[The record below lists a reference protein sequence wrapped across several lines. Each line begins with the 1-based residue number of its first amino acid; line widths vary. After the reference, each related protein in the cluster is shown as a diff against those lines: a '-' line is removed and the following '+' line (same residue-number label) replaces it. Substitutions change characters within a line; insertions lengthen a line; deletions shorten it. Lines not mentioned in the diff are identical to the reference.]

1 MTDAERW
8 RALTEP
14 QKKLLQGL
22 YVTRKHYF
30 ADYYP
35 PVKKLLSLGLIA
47 RAKEYSNGQY
57 SITEQGDTVYK
68 AGLGEGD
75 KA

>member
-22 YVTRKHYF
+22 YVSRKHYF

-35 PVKKLLSLGLIA
+35 PVKKLAALGLIA
-47 RAKEYSNGQY
+47 TSSGQY
-57 SITEQGDTVYK
+57 HITEQGDAVYK